1 MSSLIRDKRFIKKI
15 IKYLKQKIG
24 SNETA
29 VFISILADSLDN
41 LTKGVESRNIRT
53 IEIKYNDF
61 YTTKFDFNKGEYVE

>member
-1 MSSLIRDKRFIKKI
+1 MSSLIRDKKFIKKI